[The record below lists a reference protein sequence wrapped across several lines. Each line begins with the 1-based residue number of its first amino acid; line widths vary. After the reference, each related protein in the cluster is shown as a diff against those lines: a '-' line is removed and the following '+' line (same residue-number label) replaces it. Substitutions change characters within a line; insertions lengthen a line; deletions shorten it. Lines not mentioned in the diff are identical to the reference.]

1 MPRVGVVS
9 GFFIDGS
16 FGRGSGPGA
25 DDMDESVFLIMN
37 HKQETECGRKSEID
51 PALVSRF
58 GVRHIEPVF
67 RVQVEEGRDGFVEGD
82 AVLLEVGGGFG
93 GVKLEAWH
101 GISLGAEARVG
112 M

>member
-1 MPRVGVVS
+1 MGYVARGIGIVS
-9 GFFIDGS
+9 
-16 FGRGSGPGA
+16 PYLP
-25 DDMDESVFLIMN
+25 VFLIMN

-93 GVKLEAWH
+93 GVELKLGTGSA
-101 GISLGAEARVG
+101 
-112 M
+112 